1 VSRVNISTLNINI
14 TASSGGVTQAV
25 QQATQSLRTLQQNV
39 QQQNAGLRAAFANFE
54 KILIRSIALYS
65 TFRAINFARDQL
77 FDAVRLAADAE
88 QASIAFEVLLGSA
101 EDASRTIAGLYDFVE
116 TTPFRLDELQTSSKL
131 LAAFGFETDRI
142 IPSLRAIGDI
152 ASATGANFTEL
163 ADVYGRTKVEQ
174 RLYTRDL
181 NQFTSRGIP
190 LIEEFAAAFGVAE
203 TEIRKMAEAGY
214 LSFDDVER
222 AFASMTSE
230 GGRFFEL
237 MELQS
242 QTFEGQVSNLLDE
255 IDALKR
261 EFGQGLI
268 PTLKDFVV
276 NMRIAIQEIRNG
288 NSVLGDIVYLGRLAG
303 MSLRLTYASFVLLKI
318 GANEA
323 ALKFVYFGSVV
334 EGVFRF
340 LAGQKDRNYF
350 RSLSDELRISI
361 DQMYQD
367 VSRLKNFSVGFAEA
381 FTRGELDG
389 VATLEELLGKVT
401 EASLRANN
409 QLRFMTSDAAE
420 FAKAMRDKYATPL
433 QEFEE
438 TASKLIK
445 ANLLGEIND
454 SELAFFLSSEVERL
468 NEATQ
473 KLKDTLAGPVLERGQ
488 RDTIDFI
495 NRQKFAPKDQTP
507 IATDAEALIAKLK
520 LELQAEVGKLIG
532 DAEQAKAAERIAEL
546 ANQAKRA
553 SDTLEALADKIG
565 DSEEAQKLYAAVAEL
580 KAAIDA
586 EKKALEEAS
595 NSTEEMSIATK
606 RATSTV
612 LSFADSL
619 EKAGRKED
627 AKRLRDSV
635 GGLNNPIAPPGA
647 TGGSSGPVVF
657 DEEAYAKRLRDSVGG
672 LNNPIAPPCA
682 TGGSSGP
689 VVFDEEADRR
699 RRQRIDY
706 KVRIATDPAFAESE
720 QAKKEATTGVK
731 GAINAAKGAVS
742 AIQKGVDAYLS
753 GTRQAVDA
761 LDPDKPVLGPLDPNS
776 PRGKEEAERKA
787 QREGYAEEARQ
798 YAADAKA
805 AAEAAS
811 EQAMQTLA
819 ERDEAIRAQT
829 GDSSLTIDDI
839 VSQRNAERPPAAP
852 SADLQAK
859 SDEMRAKFN
868 ETYNELDAALQENKG
883 RLERGIYGKDPVK
896 PSQQQQNFTNQLNE
910 LRANAAAF
918 SASPEESVKAAM
930 NKFRN
935 DREGKDVAPQ
945 APGIAAALLAELQAQ
960 SAGVTP
966 DAAAKATREGNAE
979 AQLSELMHLLKQS
992 YSSREIAGGQ
1002 PADMMAKQAMEYFRR
1017 DRQEQLDAGF
1027 EVDKQA
1033 PGLYQELLK
1042 IIQNEQQ
1049 LGSASA
1055 PEPEGGQKTTTKAV
1069 EKLQKEITRTNAI
1082 NQTQLSKIAT
1092 AMDALV
1098 KSGVI
1103 RLETVNA

>member
-657 DEEAYAKRLRDSVGG
+657 DEEA
-672 LNNPIAPPCA
+672 
-682 TGGSSGP
+682 
-689 VVFDEEADRR
+689 DRR